1 MIDGGPG
8 DPVDGI
14 KEKTPCDLLVVF
26 RNMSVK
32 VAVGYILPAFG
43 PEGEPATWHGNEIPA
58 GYARVGVD
66 SVVPSWETLELE
78 IPGGDGGLTLRE
90 VLGEIILWEKKNIR
104 LPGWVAPSTSRP
116 SRSPSPPPGDRR
128 PPSPPPTDH
137 MSPPSPHGYDV
148 DHDICSPSPSP
159 APPPPPTKTRN
170 APYRKRFKSPIRKMS
185 PLPKVPK
192 EQGGF
197 DMEEAAKLAAACDVT
212 VEELMSAADA
222 AVPTADIVP
231 QFVYGADLVSKEQLH
246 KLPTHMR
253 NLHQWYLDA
262 CKENIRFIVAH
273 IPREYYYRKEEIH
286 IEINELWQL
295 FNLDALD
302 KSLMSCY
309 CLLKINECKSH
320 NIINIGFVDPDK
332 VNVQTVKYNRKET
345 GGNLL
350 SFHWILLDIKV
361 DKGIVEVRDPLS
373 RGVDGFRDLQKL
385 LQVAWTAFKNHH
397 KQSTWAEKLTF
408 TPVPCPQQ
416 PQGTNLCG
424 YYVCESIRMLTTEKQ
439 NNNKFNI
446 DYMRDTLQP
455 KEHLLGIAEEL
466 AGLLHGERGVIMEE
480 DEEGDD
486 FIDETYLDHF
496 GDTFMEDAEGGE
508 GEGEGE
514 EELGCTLDLL
524 RWKAQEGVADS
535 GFENLLKMLKNMF
548 PKNNEL
554 PASTYEAKKV
564 VCPLGLE
571 VLKIHAC
578 INDCILYRGEYE
590 NLNECPVCTA
600 LRYKIRGDDPGDD
613 VEGEKPRKR
622 VPAKVMWY
630 APIIPRLKRLFRN
643 KEHAK
648 LLRWHKEDRKS
659 DGELRHPA
667 DGTQWRKIDRE
678 FKDFAADARNIRFG
692 LSTDGMNPFGE
703 QSSSHSTWPVTLCI
717 YNLPPWLCMKRKF
730 IMMPVLIQGPK
741 QPGND
746 IDVYL
751 RPLVDELLQLW
762 GRHGVRVWDEH
773 KEEEFDLRA
782 LLFVTINDW
791 PALSNLS
798 GQTNKGYNA
807 CTHCLHE
814 TESVHLPNCKKN
826 VYLGHR
832 RFLPKNHNVRKKGK
846 HYNGKADHR
855 PKPAERTGAE
865 VFDMVKDLKV
875 IFGKGPGGQS
885 VPKGA
890 DGHAPMW
897 KKKSIFWEL
906 EYWKVLDVRSAID
919 VMHVTK
925 NICVNLLSFLG
936 VYGKTNDTKEARQD
950 QQRLKDPDDRHPEWF
965 QGRASYALTKEE
977 KVIFFE
983 CLSSMKVPSGF
994 SSNIKGIINMAEKK
1008 FQNLKSHDCHVIM
1021 TQLLPIALRGLLPE
1035 NVINPEV
1042 LPRLQNDVVQCLV
1055 SFEHQFPPSF
1065 FNIMTHLL
1073 VHLVEEISIL
1083 GPVFLH
1089 NMFPFERFMGVLKK
1103 YVRNRARP
1111 EGSIAKGYGNEE
1123 VIEFCVDFV
1132 PDLKPIGL
1140 PRSRHEGRLSGKGTI
1155 GRKSTI
1161 CMDGH
1166 SMTEAHHTVLTNS
1179 SLVAPS
1185 AVHVGQ
1191 DTIFDYNDFP
1201 RVRDKWEYIYTIAQ
1215 DKKSTK
1221 QNSGVRFDAATE
1233 NGQKVTYYGYIE
1245 EIWELDYGPSFKV
1258 PLFRCKWFKLIGG
1271 GVKVDQQYGMTMVD
1285 FNNLGYLDEPFVLAK
1300 DVAQVFY
1307 VKDMSS
1313 KPRKRKDKKT
1323 ISTSCDDPKRH
1334 IVLSGKRNI
1343 VGVEDKTD
1351 MSEDYNMFGEIPPFK
1366 VNTDP
1371 SIKLNDEDA
1380 PWIRHN
1386 RKQAGTQGKK

>member
-1 MIDGGPG
+1 MYVNRLSGEFTTGLKDF
-8 DPVDGI
+8 
-14 KEKTPCDLLVVF
+14 LVV
-26 RNMSVK
+26 
-32 VAVGYILPAFG
+32 A
-43 PEGEPATWHGNEIPA
+43 
-58 GYARVGVD
+58 
-66 SVVPSWETLELE
+66 
-78 IPGGDGGLTLRE
+78 
-90 VLGEIILWEKKNIR
+90 
-104 LPGWVAPSTSRP
+104 
-116 SRSPSPPPGDRR
+116 
-128 PPSPPPTDH
+128 
-137 MSPPSPHGYDV
+137 
-148 DHDICSPSPSP
+148 
-159 APPPPPTKTRN
+159 N
-170 APYRKRFKSPIRKMS
+170 ANKR
-185 PLPKVPK
+185 
-192 EQGGF
+192 GGF
-197 DMEEAAKLAAACDVT
+197 VMCPCVNCKNQKGYSSSRDV
-212 VEELMSAADA
+212 
-222 AVPTADIVP
+222 
-231 QFVYGADLVSKEQLH
+231 
-246 KLPTHMR
+246 HM
-253 NLHQWYLDA
+253 
-262 CKENIRFIVAH
+262 
-273 IPREYYYRKEEIH
+273 
-286 IEINELWQL
+286 
-295 FNLDALD
+295 
-302 KSLMSCY
+302 
-309 CLLKINECKSH
+309 
-320 NIINIGFVDPDK
+320 
-332 VNVQTVKYNRKET
+332 
-345 GGNLL
+345 
-350 SFHWILLDIKV
+350 
-361 DKGIVEVRDPLS
+361 
-373 RGVDGFRDLQKL
+373 
-385 LQVAWTAFKNHH
+385 
-397 KQSTWAEKLTF
+397 
-408 TPVPCPQQ
+408 
-416 PQGTNLCG
+416 
-424 YYVCESIRMLTTEKQ
+424 
-439 NNNKFNI
+439 
-446 DYMRDTLQP
+446 
-455 KEHLLGIAEEL
+455 HLLRHGFMPSYNCWTK
-466 AGLLHGERGVIMEE
+466 HGERGVIMEE

-486 FIDETYLDHF
+486 FIDESYLAHF
-496 GDTFMEDAEGGE
+496 GDTFMEDAEG
-508 GEGEGE
+508 EGEGE
-514 EELGCTLDLL
+514 EEARDDPVDDLGRTIADARRRCETEKERENLDRMLEDHRKALYPGCDDGLKKLGCTLHLL
-524 RWKAQEGVADS
+524 KWKAEAGVADS
-535 GFENLLKMLKNMF
+535 AFENLLKMLKNMF
-548 PKNNEL
+548 PKDNEL
-554 PASTYEAKKV
+554 PTSTYEAKKV

-613 VEGEKPRKR
+613 VEGQKPRKR

-659 DGELRHPA
+659 DGELRHTA
-667 DGTQWRKIDRE
+667 DGTQWRKIDRW
-678 FKDFAADARNIRFG
+678 FKDFAADARNIRFA
-692 LSTDGMNPFGE
+692 LSTDGMNPF
-703 QSSSHSTWPVTLCI
+703 
-717 YNLPPWLCMKRKF
+717 
-730 IMMPVLIQGPK
+730 GPK

-762 GRHGVRVWDEH
+762 GGVRVWDEH
-773 KEEEFDLRA
+773 KQEEFDLRA

-798 GQTNKGYNA
+798 GLSNKGYNA

-832 RFLPKNHNVRKKGK
+832 RFLSKVHPVRKKGK

-890 DGHAPMW
+890 DGHAAMW

-906 EYWKVLDVRSAID
+906 EYWKVLD
-919 VMHVTK
+919 
-925 NICVNLLSFLG
+925 
-936 VYGKTNDTKEARQD
+936 
-950 QQRLKDPDDRHPEWF
+950 QRLEDPDDRHPEWF

-1035 NVINPEV
+1035 NVRVAIVKLCAFLNAISQKVINPEV
-1042 LPRLQNDVVQCLV
+1042 LPRLQNDVIQCLV
-1055 SFEHQFPPSF
+1055 SFELVFPPSF

-1073 VHLVEEISIL
+1073 VHLVEEIFVL

-1166 SMTEAHHTVLTNS
+1166 SLTEAHHTVLTNS
-1179 SLVAPS
+1179 SLVAPYFEKHKNILRS
-1185 AVHVGQ
+1185 PSS
-1191 DTIFDYNDFP
+1191 TITTFQGYEINGNTF
-1201 RVRDKWEYIYTIAQ
+1201 YTITQ
-1215 DKKSTK
+1215 DKKSTN

-1233 NGQKVTYYGYIE
+1233 NGQEVTYYGYIE

-1258 PLFRCKWFKLIGG
+1258 PLFRCKWFKLTGG

-1351 MSEDYNMFGEIPPFK
+1351 MSEDYNMFAEIPPFK

-1380 PWIRHN
+1380 PW
-1386 RKQAGTQGKK
+1386 